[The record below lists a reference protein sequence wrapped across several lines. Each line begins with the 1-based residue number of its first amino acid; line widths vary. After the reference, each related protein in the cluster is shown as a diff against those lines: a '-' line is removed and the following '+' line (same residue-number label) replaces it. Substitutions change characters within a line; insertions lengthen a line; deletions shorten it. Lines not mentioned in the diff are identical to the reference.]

1 MLEKIVANLLSYWT
15 LPMLAANGI
24 ILLHLFGSA
33 TTGLVIGYERTY
45 HGRAAGMRTYALVCM
60 ASTALTV
67 LSGFPSLWYGGM
79 KMGASIGDPTR
90 VIQGIMTGIGF
101 LCAGVIV
108 KENMNIKGLSTA
120 ASIWL
125 TAVVGVLIGVGFYGA
140 ATTAALLA
148 VITMSGL
155 RWLEK
160 LLPHQFLE
168 SLIVIYPRDKVA
180 SEDAIRQL
188 VRRHG
193 FEIVEWSYQT
203 SGAGERFEYNLIM
216 SQLGVGRSD
225 KLAAELNANADVLEF
240 RISQSRN

>member
-1 MLEKIVANLLSYWT
+1 MIENAIKTLLSYWT

-33 TTGLVIGYERTY
+33 ITGLVIGYERTY

-67 LSGFPSLWYGGM
+67 LNGFPALWYGGM
-79 KMGASIGDPTR
+79 HSGPSTADPTR

-101 LCAGVIV
+101 LGAGVIV
-108 KENMNIKGLSTA
+108 KENMNIRGLSTA

-125 TAVVGVLIGVGFYGA
+125 TAAVGVLIGVGFYGA
-140 ATTAALLA
+140 ATTAAILA
-148 VITMSGL
+148 VVIMSGL

-160 LLPHQFLE
+160 ILPHQFLE
-168 SLIVIYPRDKVA
+168 NLTISYPRGKVA
-180 SEDAIRQL
+180 SEESIRKL

-193 FEIVEWSYQT
+193 FEVVEWAYQLKD
-203 SGAGERFEYNLIM
+203 AGSRFEFNLIL
-216 SQLGVGRSD
+216 SRLGMGRSNA
-225 KLAAELNANADVLEF
+225 LAAELTQAEDVIEF
-240 RISQSRN
+240 HISQSRN

>member
-1 MLEKIVANLLSYWT
+1 MLESAFKTLLSYWT

-33 TTGLVIGYERTY
+33 VTGLVIGYERTY

-67 LSGFPSLWYGGM
+67 LNGFPGLWYGGM
-79 KMGASIGDPTR
+79 KIGPAVADPTR

-101 LCAGVIV
+101 LGAGVIV
-108 KENMNIKGLSTA
+108 KENMNIRGLSTA

-148 VITMSGL
+148 VLIMSGL

-168 SLIVIYPRDKVA
+168 NLSISYPRDKVA

-193 FEIVEWSYQT
+193 FEVVEWAYQVNG
-203 SGAGERFEYNLIM
+203 SGSRFEFILVL
-216 SQLGVGRSD
+216 SQLGVGRCNA
-225 KLAAELNANADVLEF
+225 LAAELTNTAEVLEF
-240 RISQSRN
+240 RISPSRN